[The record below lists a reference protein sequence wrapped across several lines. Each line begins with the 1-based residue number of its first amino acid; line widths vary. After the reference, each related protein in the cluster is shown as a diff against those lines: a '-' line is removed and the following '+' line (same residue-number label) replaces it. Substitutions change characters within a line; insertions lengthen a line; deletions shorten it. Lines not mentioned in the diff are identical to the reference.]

1 MVTLKA
7 TPPPQTRERKHARAH
22 THACTHPPTHPQTCM
37 YTPTHTQPHT
47 HTHPSTSTLSQMLD
61 QSTVSLQESTAS
73 PALFSDL
80 LKMLHTHAHNTHT
93 HKHAHIPT
101 HTRTARAHT
110 HSAVNTARK
119 LLTPLLQSS
128 PPSPPSSHPRT
139 CTYRTRTG
147 LGACCAGACESMV
160 HASQTEHG
168 GVGV

>member
-93 HKHAHIPT
+93 QTRTHPNT
-101 HTRTARAHT
+101 HTHSSRAHT
-110 HSAVNTARK
+110 QRSQHRTKTTYPAITI
-119 LLTPLLQSS
+119 LPPFPPLITP
-128 PPSPPSSHPRT
+128 SHLHIPHT
-139 CTYRTRTG
+139 HG
-147 LGACCAGACESMV
+147 LGCVLRRCVRIHGA
-160 HASQTEHG
+160 
-168 GVGV
+168 